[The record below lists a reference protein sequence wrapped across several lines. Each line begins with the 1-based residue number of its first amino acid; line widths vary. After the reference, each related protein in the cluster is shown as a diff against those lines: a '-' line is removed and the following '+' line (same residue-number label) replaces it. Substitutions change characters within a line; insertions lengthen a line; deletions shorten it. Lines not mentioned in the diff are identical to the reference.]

1 MKVVNVM
8 FDTLCRHFLSNYGN
22 TWISTPNFQR
32 LEEHCCRFDNFY
44 GGSMPCIPAR
54 RELHT
59 GRYNFLHRS
68 WGPLEPFDYSVQED
82 LRKNSIYTHLV
93 TDHSH
98 YLEDGGATYHNRFST
113 WELFRGQEGDRWQP
127 QDYGKVPE
135 NRNPLNKTGSVSIL
149 QHYANLTKVSGEED
163 MSCVQTFH
171 AGMDFILRHK
181 DSDNWYVQ
189 IESFDPHEPFTVPER
204 FRRLYNLEDEQKLD
218 WPAYGPIDE
227 SHPKEELDEMR
238 REYAALVTMCDHYLG
253 KVLDLFDKYDM
264 WKDTALIINTDHGF
278 LLGEHNLLGKNY
290 PPMYDE
296 LIHLPF
302 FIHVPG
308 VQPHVIDALSQ
319 TIDIAPTLLDLFRVQ
334 NTEDMDGCS
343 LLPILQSKT
352 QTNHTYA
359 LFGVHGSSVGIT
371 DGRFTYY
378 RANVREDNT
387 PFVECTLMP
396 TNMRGFFHKKQ
407 LQKAVLFNG
416 DRYSHGIPYLKVP
429 SKTYMNAKVFGDLLF
444 DLETDP
450 KQENNLLT
458 KELSERWN
466 TILKKEME
474 KAGAPQEEFERL
486 GL

>member
-1 MKVVNVM
+1 MRVVNVM
-8 FDTLCRHFLSNYGN
+8 FDTLCRRFLSNYGN
-22 TWISTPNFQR
+22 TWIKTPNFQR
-32 LEEHCCRFDNFY
+32 LEEHCCRFTNFY

-68 WGPLEPFDYSVQED
+68 WGPLEPYDYSVQED
-82 LRKNSIYTHLV
+82 LGKNGIYSHLV

-113 WELFRGQEGDRWQP
+113 WDLFRGQEGDRWQP

-135 NRNPLNKTGSVSIL
+135 NRNSLNKTGSISIQ
-149 QHYANLTKVSGEED
+149 QHYANLTKVSCEED
-163 MSCVQTFH
+163 MSCVQTFT
-171 AGMDFILRHK
+171 AGLDFISRHK
-181 DSDNWYVQ
+181 DKNNWFLQ
-189 IESFDPHEPFTVPER
+189 IESFDPHEPFTVPDHYR
-204 FRRLYNLEDEQKLD
+204 KLYNLTGEQKLD
-218 WPAYGPIDE
+218 WPAYGPVDE
-227 SHPKEELDEMR
+227 SHTGEELDEMR

-253 KVLDLFDKYDM
+253 KVLDMFDTYDL
-264 WKDTALIINTDHGF
+264 WKDTALIVNTDHGF
-278 LLGEHNLLGKNY
+278 LLGEHNLLGKNF

-308 VQPHVIDALSQ
+308 IAPHVIHALSQ
-319 TIDIAPTLLDLFRVQ
+319 TIDIAPTMLDLFHIENQ
-334 NTEDMDGCS
+334 EDMDGHS
-343 LLPILQSKT
+343 LLPLLNGEAK
-352 QTNHTYA
+352 TNHTYA

-378 RANVREDNT
+378 RANVKDDNT
-387 PFVECTLMP
+387 PLVECTLMP
-396 TNMRGFFHKKQ
+396 TNMRGFFNKEQ
-407 LQKAVLFNG
+407 LQKATLYKG
-416 DRYSHGIPYLKVP
+416 DRHSHDIPYLKVP
-429 SKTYMNAKVFGDLLF
+429 SKTYMNAKKFGDLLF

-450 KQENNLLT
+450 KQENNILSE
-458 KELSERWN
+458 ELSISWN

-474 KAGAPQEEFERL
+474 KAGAPIEEYARL